1 MADRLT
7 SLLLGFVCLLF
18 MPFWAYSQANDDFV
32 KDSLKLSPDL
42 QAIVEANP
50 ESYPESYRF
59 FINSY
64 QNNSLGEP
72 IKNNIL
78 QTLLNLEEKGV
89 RIRYNAK
96 EILDALRIAQQ
107 ERNFDATAMQNLS
120 EVMLQASIKMDI
132 QKINRFTEN
141 LYTFLK
147 YESIFEDRY
156 QSVSFKNADYKIL
169 YNTYQD
175 EGPIVFKQPAQE
187 VDLAKLKA
195 QAAGTYVEKEEVI
208 KKDPYNEPLPELS
221 EEMGFVIYLQKGDI
235 YFESSIDTF
244 KIEQTTGYYLLEE
257 EIFRGQDGFADWS
270 NVGIRSSERQ
280 MRLNRFE
287 FKPDQQVF
295 IFTDVLLQQPSKID
309 GSVPGDLT
317 INIIPGRGERNSY
330 PRFISYNANTPI
342 KGLGSKN
349 LIFQGGI
356 NYQGTNFFSRTAYD
370 EPSTLIGNYDGEKKF
385 MVRSKGFVFNNED
398 STVLAEDAQVIL
410 YHGTDS
416 IYHPAASFQFN
427 YKNQQLTAESSVPG
441 YKTTPFRSSYYNI
454 DLVGDEINW
463 NLSSK
468 KLDLFINSAR
478 SDVPLT
484 LESKDYYSA
493 DTYNDLGQI
502 FSFHPLIVAISM
514 ADKYGGKFYTNQL
527 AKDYKLNEELVKKT
541 MKFLMSKG
549 MVNFDEVTNQV
560 EVLQKGYHYLQSYY
574 GDKDYDDIMISST
587 IANMPNATFN
597 FEDSTLYV
605 RGVEQFQISDSL
617 DVVITPNN
625 GEIRLLKNRDVEF
638 DGSLDAGN
646 FQFNGENFTFRY
658 DSFLVNLVKIDSIKL
673 KVEMEEGQRQALSN
687 QLVKTSGVL
696 VINETNNK
704 SSLKSMPDYPKFSSS
719 ENASVVFNKSE
730 VLEGA
735 YDSTVYFD
743 IPPFQLDSVA
753 DADPSKYAF
762 GGTFY
767 SNKILPDFEE
777 DLKIMEDKSF
787 GFIHDI
793 PDSGYDVYQTGGRL
807 FGDVQLD
814 KRGISSPGTIEFLSG
829 TFNNESATF
838 FLDSMVVKKG
848 IEGKL
853 TATEIDG
860 ISFPKVNIE
869 AYEMNWL
876 AKKDSM
882 VVKNLEEEKPF
893 LIFDQEAKLNG
904 EMTLR
909 KSGLFGKGNM
919 SLQGSDLT
927 SDSIAFTQG
936 TFEARESS
944 FQLNAENARKPILS
958 SQNVRINFDI
968 NNNQAKIQPE
978 VAGSA
983 VLDFPSAMFKT
994 SIPSALWDV
1003 NEKKITMSKPDDV
1016 PLEKSF
1022 FYSTKKSFDS
1032 LVFNATDAVY
1042 NIESKELNITGIPYI
1057 TVGSARVTPEG
1068 NELTVL
1074 ENSEI
1079 GVLTNA
1085 VVVIDTSN
1093 SFHRLFDAE
1102 ITITSRR
1109 SFKGKGTYELIT
1121 LQDTF
1126 AIEFNQF
1133 EFVDKDKEYGP
1144 HTKASGTVK
1153 ENQNIL
1159 ISPGF
1164 IFAGKVTMLAYKK
1177 VLELEGAVK
1186 LDLKKLEERN
1196 IWIEYTSTDDIAEVI
1211 IPFDQALTR
1220 QGRPLNAGVHFE
1232 DGQPYISFITEKRS
1246 NIDDDFFIPKGG
1258 DLYFDEDNG
1267 AYKIENPKKKE
1278 DPSQFLA
1285 GSMFSYNEKSQNVTF
1300 EGKLNL
1306 LSGKPTVQIE
1316 AAGKGKG
1323 NLDSLNFEVSTMFSL
1338 NLGFPIESAAAMAGD
1353 LKKMG
1358 DTLGIAKAHA
1368 DRSELIYR
1376 VAEFI
1381 GNEATLNWDRSYQT
1395 LPQGLV
1401 NVAGEVLNRDLVV
1414 TDVNLKW
1421 SKQNKAFYS
1430 EGKIAVSNVSNVD
1443 LNLLLDGYMEVR
1455 KTPEGDILNL
1465 LLEMTDGTWYYFM
1478 FDGFSLNT
1486 FSSNE
1491 AYNATISSI
1500 NSEKTKG
1507 GNFKAYPVTIEE
1519 VRQWVM
1525 DFRKLY
1531 YGIDEPYRLLM
1542 SGESSQTLK
1551 NKKKLKGDGF

>member
-1 MADRLT
+1 MTVNSRSMLIGFYCLFCIPLWNLSQTDRANAAD
-7 SLLLGFVCLLF
+7 SV
-18 MPFWAYSQANDDFV
+18 
-32 KDSLKLSPDL
+32 KLSADL
-42 QAIVEANP
+42 KAIVEASP

-59 FINSY
+59 FIEAY
-64 QNNSLGEP
+64 QNNSLSEP
-72 IKNNIL
+72 VKKNII
-78 QTLLNLEEKGV
+78 QTLLNIEEKGV

-96 EILDALRIAQQ
+96 ELLDALRIARE
-107 ERNFDATAMQNLS
+107 ERNFDETAMRNLS
-120 EVMLQASIKMDI
+120 EVMLQASSKLDL
-132 QKINRFTEN
+132 KNINRFTEN
-141 LYTFLK
+141 IYTFLK
-147 YESIFEDRY
+147 HQAIYTDRY
-156 QSVSFKNADYKIL
+156 QSVSFKNANYKIL
-169 YNTYQD
+169 YNTFED
-175 EGPIVFKQPAQE
+175 EGPVVYKQPAQE

-195 QAAGTYVEKEEVI
+195 QAAGTYVEEEKVA
-208 KKDPYNEPLPELS
+208 KKDPFDEPMPELY
-221 EEMGFVIYLQKGDI
+221 EEMGFVIYLEKGDI
-235 YFESSIDTF
+235 YFESRADTF

-257 EIFRGQDGFADWS
+257 EVFRGQDGYVDWS
-270 NVGIRSSERQ
+270 NLDIPKAERQ
-280 MRLNRFE
+280 MRLSKYELNPAE
-287 FKPDQQVF
+287 QVF
-295 IFTDVLLQQPSKID
+295 VFNDVLLRQPNKIE
-309 GSVPGDLT
+309 GSVVGELT
-317 INIIPGRGERNSY
+317 INIIPGRGERESY

-349 LIFQGGI
+349 LTFEGGI
-356 NYQGTNFFSRTAYD
+356 NYQGINFFSRTAYD

-385 MVRSKGFVFNNED
+385 MARSKGFIFNNED
-398 STVLAEDAQVIL
+398 STVAAEATELIL
-410 YHGTDS
+410 YHGNDS
-416 IYHPAASFQFN
+416 IYHPAASLLFN
-427 YKNQQLTAESSVPG
+427 YRTQELVAESSVLG

-493 DTYNDLGQI
+493 DTYNDLAQI
-502 FSFHPLIVAISM
+502 FSFHPLIAAVRM

-527 AKDYKLNEELVKKT
+527 ARDYKLNEELVKKT
-541 MKFLMSKG
+541 MQFLMSKG
-549 MVNFDEVTNQV
+549 MVTYDEVTNEV
-560 EVLQKGYHYLQSYY
+560 EVLQKGFHYLQSYY
-574 GDKDYDDIMISST
+574 GDKDYDDILISSM
-587 IANMPNATFN
+587 IGNMPNATFN

-605 RGVEQFQISDSL
+605 RGVDQFQISDSL
-617 DVVITPNN
+617 DVIITPKNR
-625 GEIRLLKNRDVEF
+625 EIRLLKNRDVEF

-646 FQFNGENFTFRY
+646 FQFNGEKFTFRY

-673 KVEMEEGQRQALSN
+673 KVEMDEGQRQALSN

-696 VINETNNK
+696 VINESDNK
-704 SSLKSMPDYPKFSSS
+704 SALRSIPDYPKFISS
-719 ENASVVFNKSE
+719 ENASVVFNKSD

-743 IPPFQLDSVA
+743 VPPFQLDSVA

-777 DLKIMEDKSF
+777 DLKVMEDKSF
-787 GFIHDI
+787 GFIHNI
-793 PDSGYDVYQTGGRL
+793 PDSGYNVYATGGRL
-807 FGDVQLD
+807 YGEVQLD
-814 KRGISSPGTIEFLSG
+814 NRGISSPGTIEFLTG

-838 FLDSMVVKKG
+838 FLDSMVVEKG
-848 IEGKL
+848 IEGNL
-853 TATEIDG
+853 EAGEVNG
-860 ISFPKVNIE
+860 VSFPKLSIS

-882 VVKNLEEEKPF
+882 VMKNLEEEKPF
-893 LIFDQEAKLNG
+893 FVYDQEAQFDG

-909 KSGLFGKGNM
+909 KSGLFGKGDM
-919 SLQGSDLT
+919 ALQGATLK
-927 SDSIAFTQG
+927 SDSIAFTQS

-944 FQLNAENARKPILS
+944 FQLNTENSRKPILS
-958 SQNVRINFDI
+958 SENVRIDFDI
-968 NNNQAKIQPE
+968 DNNKAVIQPE
-978 VAGSA
+978 IAGTP
-983 VLDFPSAMFKT
+983 VLDFPFAMFKT
-994 SIPSALWDV
+994 SIPTALWDV
-1003 NEKKITMSKPDDV
+1003 NEKKITMSKPADV

-1022 FYSTKKSFDS
+1022 FYSTKPSFDS

-1042 NIESKELNITGIPYI
+1042 NIEAKELNITGIPFI

-1074 ENSEI
+1074 ENSQI
-1079 GVLTNA
+1079 GELFNA

-1093 SFHRLFDAE
+1093 GYHRLFDAE
-1102 ITITSRR
+1102 ITITSRT
-1109 SFKGKGTYELIT
+1109 SFKGKGTYELVT
-1121 LQDTF
+1121 LKDTF

-1133 EFVDKDKEYGP
+1133 EFVNKDKEHGP

-1153 ENQNIL
+1153 ADQNIL

-1164 IFAGKVTMLAYKK
+1164 IFEGKITMLAFKK
-1177 VLELEGAVK
+1177 ALELEGAVK
-1186 LDLKKLEERN
+1186 LDLKKLAERN
-1196 IWIEYTSTDDIAEVI
+1196 IWIEYTSKDDIEEVI
-1211 IPFDQALTR
+1211 IPFDEALTR

-1232 DGQPYISFITEKRS
+1232 DGQPYISFITEKRNS
-1246 NIDDDFFIPKGG
+1246 LDDDLFVPKGG
-1258 DLYFDEDNG
+1258 NLYFDEKEG
-1267 AYKIENPKKKE
+1267 AYKIENPQKKE
-1278 DPSQFLA
+1278 DPSQYLA
-1285 GSMFSYNEKSQNVTF
+1285 GSMFAYNEDKQTVTF

-1306 LSGKPTVQIE
+1306 LSGKPGAQIE

-1323 NLDSLNFEVSTMFSL
+1323 NLDSLTFELNTMFSL
-1338 NLGFPIESAAAMAGD
+1338 NMGFSLETAAAMAGD
-1353 LKKMG
+1353 LKNMG
-1358 DTLGIAKAHA
+1358 DTLGVAKAHA

-1381 GNEATLNWDRSYQT
+1381 GNQATLNWDRSYQT
-1395 LPQGLV
+1395 LPRGLV

-1414 TDVNLKW
+1414 SDVNLKW

-1430 EGKIAVSNVSNVD
+1430 EGKIGLSNVSNVD
-1443 LNLLLDGYMEVR
+1443 LNMLLDGFMEIR

-1478 FDGFSLNT
+1478 YDGFSLNT
-1486 FSSNE
+1486 FSSND
-1491 AYNATISSI
+1491 AYNATINTI
-1500 NSEKTKG
+1500 NSGKTKAG
-1507 GNFKAYPVTIEE
+1507 SFKAYPVTIEE

-1542 SGESSQTLK
+1542 SDESSQTLK
-1551 NKKKLKGDGF
+1551 NKKKIKGDGF